1 MITLKESA
9 VRAPGLQLFQIAV
22 LDFQRCYRNAAPDD
36 KVNFGLV
43 LGAPV
48 VDRCVRQGEA
58 FREQGVDRVLKDETG
73 LAVRDDAEAARCEI
87 AQADIAE
94 IVDRRFGYLFSDVGE
109 PGAYLPDNESLF
121 QIPEIG
127 LDSGQREPQGG
138 GQFLVIRGEQ
148 D

>member
-1 MITLKESA
+1 M
-9 VRAPGLQLFQIAV
+9 
-22 LDFQRCYRNAAPDD
+22 
-36 KVNFGLV
+36 
-43 LGAPV
+43 
-48 VDRCVRQGEA
+48 DRCVRQGEA
-58 FREQGVDRVLKDETG
+58 FRKQGVDRVLKDVTG

-109 PGAYLPDNESLF
+109 PGAYLPDNKGLF

-127 LDSGQREPQGG
+127 LDRGQREPQGG